1 MYYKCSI
8 DTGITCGWQSFNKK
22 NEKKRAK
29 ALLVQKI
36 IVPLH
41 SQFGKCID
49 IKYVLRLQSKTF
61 GPFVYRLGR
70 EIFIL

>member
-1 MYYKCSI
+1 MYYKCCI
-8 DTGITCGWQSFNKK
+8 NTGITCGWQSFNKK

-41 SQFGKCID
+41 SQFGKCSD
-49 IKYVLRLQSKTF
+49 IKYMLRLQAKHLVPSSI
-61 GPFVYRLGR
+61 G
-70 EIFIL
+70 